1 MSVVVTYRG
10 PTAAE
15 ATGRYYDDALPRARA
30 GWVPLAV
37 ERHLGPGEAEL
48 AVTYL
53 RDRLAV
59 AYVIETLD
67 SITQAGFDG
76 QIGPKVA

>member
-1 MSVVVTYRG
+1 
-10 PTAAE
+10 
-15 ATGRYYDDALPRARA
+15 
-30 GWVPLAV
+30 V
-37 ERHLGPGEAEL
+37 ERHSGPGEAEL

-67 SITQAGFDG
+67 SITLAGFDG